1 MELSKLEKDIIKA
14 VLLVA
19 VIVVIIDLFIWRVAP

>member
-1 MELSKLEKDIIKA
+1 MDIIKA

-19 VIVVIIDLFIWRVAP
+19 VVIAPSVLLYVATKDAGK